1 MRAVDYLGSLG
12 PLRSSVPGWEH
23 RPSQL
28 RMAESVQ
35 RIVEHGGVLLVEAG
49 TGTGKTLAYLVPALL
64 SEARV
69 VVSTGTKTLQDQ
81 IMEHDLPLLEERLG
95 LSVDAAVMK
104 GLSNYLCLR
113 RYGELRR
120 SADADRGPVAE
131 QLRVLE
137 AWRERTESGDRVELD
152 ELPDDA
158 AIWRDVASS
167 SETRIGA
174 RCEHFDDCFVTRM
187 RRRAEDAQLVVVNH
201 HLYFADLATRGPR
214 GGGIIPEHDVV
225 IFDEAHQIEDVV
237 TQFFGVHVSSTRVE
251 VLARDALRALV
262 PAHAGAESGEIVRS
276 VLDSGVAFF
285 QALPR
290 SPTVESGRVPLPKE
304 LFSGELEARML
315 AFDSALEA
323 LASFAQRHVA
333 ESEAV
338 AQIARR
344 ATQIRDDVALVAEGG
359 RGRRVTFSEVRGR
372 RASIGASPVDVSDLL
387 REELFYRTRSVVL
400 TSATLSTGGS
410 FDFVKRRLGID
421 FEIDEEILDSPFDFA
436 AQAALYVAA
445 HLPDPRDGAYLAAA
459 AQEIFELVDVTG
471 GGAFVLCTSFR
482 VMNELARRCAPSLP
496 GPVLVQGSAPKNA
509 LLARFRAAEHAVL
522 FATSS
527 FWEGVDVPGD
537 ALRLVIIDKLP
548 FDVPSDPLVAARCA
562 RLEETGEAPFMKYL
576 VPSAALALKQ
586 GFGRLIRTRR
596 DRGIVAILDNRIAK
610 KGYGRVFL
618 ASLPPARRCET
629 LDEVRA
635 FYAGELGERPHVD
648 A

>member
-12 PLRSSVPGWEH
+12 PLRSAVPGWEH

-35 RIVEHGGVLLVEAG
+35 RVVEHGGVLLVEAG

-64 SEARV
+64 AERRV

-81 IMEHDLPLLEERLG
+81 IMEHDLPLLEQRLG
-95 LSVDAAVMK
+95 ISVDAACMK

-113 RYGELRR
+113 RYDELRR
-120 SADADRGPVAE
+120 SADADRARLAQHLPI
-131 QLRVLE
+131 LE
-137 AWRERTESGDRVELD
+137 AWRERTQTGDRVELD
-152 ELPDDA
+152 ELPDEADV
-158 AIWRDVASS
+158 WREVASS
-167 SETRIGA
+167 SESRIGA
-174 RCEHFDDCFVTRM
+174 RCQHFDECFVTRM

-214 GGGIIPEHDVV
+214 GGGIIPEHDIV

-251 VLARDALRALV
+251 VLARDAMRALGE
-262 PAHAGAESGEIVRS
+262 AHASGDAGHLVRA
-276 VLDSGVAFF
+276 VLDTGAAFF
-285 QALPR
+285 QTLPR
-290 SPTVESGRVPLPKE
+290 HTGAESGRVPLPKE
-304 LFSGELEARML
+304 LFSGELEARMH

-323 LASFAQRHVA
+323 LAAYAQRHVR

-344 ATQIRDDVALVAEGG
+344 AMQIRDDVALVAEGG

-400 TSATLSTGGS
+400 TSATLSTNGT

-421 FEIDEEILDSPFDFA
+421 FEVDEEILESPFDFD
-436 AQAALYVAA
+436 AQAALYVAS
-445 HLPDPRDGAYLAAA
+445 HLPDPRDPAYLGAA
-459 AQEIFELVDVTG
+459 AQEVFELVDVTG

-482 VMNELARRCAPSLP
+482 VMHELARRCAPSLP

-509 LLARFRAAEHAVL
+509 LLARFRAAESAVL
-522 FATSS
+522 FATTS

-548 FDVPSDPLVAARCA
+548 FDVPTDPLVAARCA
-562 RLEETGEAPFMKYL
+562 RLEEAGEAPFMKYL

-596 DRGIVAILDNRIAK
+596 DHGIVAILDNRIRK

-635 FYAGELGERPHVD
+635 FYDGTPAV
-648 A
+648 